1 MPNNLEIE
9 KKFIIRYPDIEFLK
23 SLEGCS
29 CSDIEQIYLVSE
41 DGKSERI
48 RKRGTD
54 GDFRYYHT
62 VKYHLTDMTRVE
74 DESLI
79 TKEEYEALRQ
89 KSDPNL
95 NVIYKT
101 RYVFPFQNH
110 MIEIDVF
117 PFWDRQAYLE
127 IELEDE
133 KEDYKIPD
141 FIEMVCD
148 VTLDKKY
155 TNHSLAKTIP
165 DQIV

>member
-1 MPNNLEIE
+1 
-9 KKFIIRYPDIEFLK
+9 
-23 SLEGCS
+23 
-29 CSDIEQIYLVSE
+29 
-41 DGKSERI
+41 
-48 RKRGTD
+48 
-54 GDFRYYHT
+54 
-62 VKYHLTDMTRVE
+62 
-74 DESLI
+74 
-79 TKEEYEALRQ
+79 
-89 KSDPNL
+89 
-95 NVIYKT
+95 
-101 RYVFPFQNH
+101 

>member
-1 MPNNLEIE
+1 MPQNLEIE
-9 KKFIIRYPDIEFLK
+9 KKFIIRYPDTKYLK
-23 SLEGCS
+23 SLDGCTY
-29 CSDIEQIYLVSE
+29 SDIEQIYLLSE

-54 GDFRYYHT
+54 GDFKYYHT

-74 DESLI
+74 EERLI
-79 TKEEYEALRQ
+79 TKEEYDALKQ
-89 KSDPNL
+89 KADPNL

-101 RYVFPFQNH
+101 RYVFPYENH

-117 PFWDRQAYLE
+117 PFWKSQAYLE
-127 IELEDE
+127 IELESETE
-133 KEDYKIPD
+133 K
-141 FIEMVCD
+141 FIVPLFIDVVCD

-165 DQIV
+165 DEII